1 MKNQAFTLI
10 ELLVVVLII
19 GILAAIAVPQYQVAV
34 AKSEYATLKDK
45 TRAIAEAVNR
55 YNLATGTTPK
65 KLADLDISFGDVS
78 SDPGCSGEN
87 CDFDI
92 FLNNGEECNVWG
104 DENYMVRCTLKDV
117 KMAFY
122 YSWNTLKPKMCYT
135 KKDYAAGLKVCAQ
148 DTGKVACSSSWCT
161 SDDYRLFGYY

>member
-19 GILAAIAVPQYQVAV
+19 GILAAIAVPQYQVSV
-34 AKSEYATLKDK
+34 AKSRYSTLKEK
-45 TRAIAEAVNR
+45 TRALAEAVNR

-78 SDPGCSGEN
+78 SDPGCSGDN
-87 CDFDI
+87 CI
-92 FLNNGEECNVWG
+92 FTFSFNNGEYCNVWG
-104 DENYMVRCTLKDV
+104 NSNYMVSCNLKNS

-122 YSWNTLKPKMCYT
+122 YYWNTLKPKMCYSN
-135 KKDYAAGLKVCAQ
+135 KDYATGLKVCAQ
-148 DTGKVACSSSWCT
+148 DTGHSACSRDWCT
-161 SDDYRLFGYY
+161 SEDYRLFDY